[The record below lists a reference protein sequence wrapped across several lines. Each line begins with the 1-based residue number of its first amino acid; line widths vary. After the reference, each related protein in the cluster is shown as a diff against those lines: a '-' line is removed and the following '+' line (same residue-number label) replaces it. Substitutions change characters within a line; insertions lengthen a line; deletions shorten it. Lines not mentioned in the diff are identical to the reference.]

1 MPKSTSSHLPKDSA
15 ATESVMSEFKKQE
28 VMRTI
33 GAKLTRATP
42 GRVEIELPFKHTLT
56 QQHGYVHAGMVT
68 TIADSACG
76 YAAWSVSPPESE
88 VLTVEYKVNFL
99 SPAKGTK
106 LVARGRVIRKGKK
119 LTVCAADVFTLAR
132 GTEKLVATMLAT
144 IMVVSK
150 RERP

>member
-1 MPKSTSSHLPKDSA
+1 MPKFTSSHFPGDSG
-15 ATESVMSEFKKQE
+15 ATESVKSEFQKQE

-33 GAKLTRATP
+33 GAKVSRASP
-42 GRVEIELPFKHTLT
+42 GKVEIELPFKHSLT
-56 QQHGYVHAGMVT
+56 QQHGYTHAGIVT

-76 YAAWSVSPPESE
+76 YAAWSVSPPDSE

-106 LVARGRVIRKGKK
+106 LVARGSVIRKGKT
-119 LTVCAADVFTLAR
+119 LTVCAADVFTLANHKER
-132 GTEKLVATMLAT
+132 LVATMLAT

-150 RERP
+150 

>member
-1 MPKSTSSHLPKDSA
+1 MTKSTSSHLPRDSG
-15 ATESVMSEFKKQE
+15 ATESVRSEFKKQE

-33 GAKLTRATP
+33 GAELSRASP
-42 GRVEIELPFKHTLT
+42 GEVEIELPFKHTLT
-56 QQHGYVHAGMVT
+56 QQHGYIHAGIVT

-76 YAAWSVSPPESE
+76 YAAWSVSPPKSE

-106 LVARGRVIRKGKK
+106 LVARGRVIRKGKT
-119 LTVCAADVFTLAR
+119 LTVCAADVFTLANR
-132 GTEKLVATMLAT
+132 KEKLVATMLAT

-150 RERP
+150 

>member
-1 MPKSTSSHLPKDSA
+1 MPKFTSSHLPRDSG
-15 ATESVMSEFKKQE
+15 ATESVRSEFKKQE

-33 GAKLTRATP
+33 GAKLSRASP
-42 GRVEIELPFKHTLT
+42 GEVEIELPFKHTLT
-56 QQHGYVHAGMVT
+56 QQHGYMHAGIVT

-106 LVARGRVIRKGKK
+106 LVARGRVIRKGKT
-119 LTVCAADVFTLAR
+119 LTVCAADVFTLSNR
-132 GTEKLVATMLAT
+132 KEKLVATMLAT

-150 RERP
+150 

>member
-1 MPKSTSSHLPKDSA
+1 MPKSSSSNLPWNSG
-15 ATESVMSEFKKQE
+15 ATESVKSEFKKQE

-33 GAKLTRATP
+33 GAKVSRASP
-42 GRVEIELPFKHTLT
+42 GEVEIELPFKHTLT
-56 QQHGYVHAGMVT
+56 QQHGYIHAGIVT

-76 YAAWSVSPPESE
+76 YAAWSVSPPKSE

-106 LVARGRVIRKGKK
+106 LVARGRVIRKGKT
-119 LTVCAADVFTLAR
+119 LTVCAADVFTLANR
-132 GTEKLVATMLAT
+132 KEKLVATMLAT

-150 RERP
+150 

>member
-1 MPKSTSSHLPKDSA
+1 MPKSISSNLPRNSG
-15 ATESVMSEFKKQE
+15 ATESVKSEFKKQE

-33 GAKLTRATP
+33 GAKVSRASP
-42 GRVEIELPFKHTLT
+42 GEVEIELPFKHTLT
-56 QQHGYVHAGMVT
+56 QQHGYIHAGIVT

-106 LVARGRVIRKGKK
+106 LVARGRVIRKGKT
-119 LTVCAADVFTLAR
+119 LTVCAADVFSLANR
-132 GTEKLVATMLAT
+132 TEKLVATMLAT

-150 RERP
+150 